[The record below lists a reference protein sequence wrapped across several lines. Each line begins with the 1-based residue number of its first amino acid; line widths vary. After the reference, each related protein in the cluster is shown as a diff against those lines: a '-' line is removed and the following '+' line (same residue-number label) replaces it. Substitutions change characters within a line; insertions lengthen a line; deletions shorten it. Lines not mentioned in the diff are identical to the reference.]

1 MRAKRWVIASPDTER
16 VRVLS
21 RETGYTPLTAAV
33 LSARGID
40 TPQAAADYLSCDV
53 RGLHDPFGLTDMD
66 KAVEVVRE
74 VIDRGEKMVITTWT
88 ASRQRAHWWIICAA
102 RAQNVNITFPTV

>member
-1 MRAKRWVIASPDTER
+1 MGDRLAGYRAGAGAVA
-16 VRVLS
+16 
-21 RETGYTPLTAAV
+21 ETGYTPLTAAV

-66 KAVEVVRE
+66 KAVKVVRE
-74 VIDRGEKMVITTWT
+74 VIDRGEKIVVYGDYDVDGITATCT
-88 ASRQRAHWWIICAA
+88 GRWIITHSKGK
-102 RAQNVNITFPTV
+102 NVNITFSTV

>member
-1 MRAKRWVIASPDTER
+1 MSIGKGSFNMRAKRWVIASPDTER

-21 RETGYTPLTAAV
+21 RETGYRPLTAAV

-53 RGLHDPFGLTDMD
+53 RGLSLHLSRIS
-66 KAVEVVRE
+66 VS
-74 VIDRGEKMVITTWT
+74 IWT
-88 ASRQRAHWWIICAA
+88 A
-102 RAQNVNITFPTV
+102 

>member
-66 KAVEVVRE
+66 KGSRGRPRGNGSRRE
-74 VIDRGEKMVITTWT
+74 NGGLR
-88 ASRQRAHWWIICAA
+88 
-102 RAQNVNITFPTV
+102 

>member
-74 VIDRGEKMVITTWT
+74 VIDRGEKWWSTVITT
-88 ASRQRAHWWIICAA
+88 
-102 RAQNVNITFPTV
+102 

>member
-40 TPQAAADYLSCDV
+40 TPQAAADYLSCDA

-66 KAVEVVRE
+66 KAVEVIRD
-74 VIDRGEKMVITTWT
+74 VINRGEKMGV
-88 ASRQRAHWWIICAA
+88 
-102 RAQNVNITFPTV
+102 